1 MENYIGFVFLFGV
14 GFLMFLFGLWY
25 NKAYEKE
32 KGQRDE

>member
-1 MENYIGFVFLFGV
+1 MENYIGFVILFGV

-25 NKAYEKE
+25 EKE